1 MKANNDI
8 SSINLIQNDN
18 SMLIDFNIVNP
29 IVKKKDVSCY
39 ALSFILLV
47 QVDNYV
53 EYKLS
58 KNNLIDVALR
68 INKMKYFNKTLSRK
82 RIKDSFLNA
91 IYINEYNDINRN
103 LWLYVALKYNSNKD
117 KKYLNKML
125 MKVNRNICNR
135 NLNILQYVFGFMTK
149 RTVFYN
155 DFKKSNLVFQK
166 FEDDISRIQYT

>member
-8 SSINLIQNDN
+8 SSINLMQNDN

-29 IVKKKDVSCY
+29 IIKKKDISCY
-39 ALSFILLV
+39 ALNFILFI

-68 INKMKYFNKTLSRK
+68 INKMKYFNKTVSRK
-82 RIKDSFLNA
+82 RSKDSFLNA

-103 LWLYVALKYNSNKD
+103 IWLYVALKYNKR
-117 KKYLNKML
+117 YLDKML
-125 MKVNRNICNR
+125 MKVNKSICNR
-135 NLNILQYVFGFMTK
+135 NLNILQYVFRFMTK
-149 RTVFYN
+149 RRVFYN
-155 DFKKSNLVFQK
+155 DFKKSNFVFQK